1 MKTYGGYS
9 ASVLV
14 DTLTRLMSQH
24 PGIKRSPLSR
34 LVCEALG
41 WRSVDGRLSEM
52 TCRVMMLRLQRDGL
66 ITLPPSQIPNPRR
79 RASYEPTPLTDP
91 LPEIVSPVHELP
103 PLRIEII
110 QGQGATSKL
119 FNEYMAR
126 YHYLGYTPL
135 SGHQMRY
142 QIYAGDTL
150 VALLGFGASAW
161 KLADR
166 ERLIGWSDEQRQ
178 RHLHRVINNNRFLI
192 LPWIK
197 SKGLASKILAK
208 LAKQLPHDW
217 KQRYN
222 YQPVLLETFVE
233 SPRHAGTCY
242 KAANWQCIGRTAGRG
257 KKSLSSK
264 QVLPTK
270 DIWIYPLRKNY
281 QDVLCC

>member
-1 MKTYGGYS
+1 MKTYGGYP

-14 DTLTRLMSQH
+14 DTLTRLMNAN

-34 LVCEALG
+34 LVCEALD
-41 WRSVDGRLSEM
+41 WRGVDGRLSEM
-52 TCRVMMLRLQRDGL
+52 TCRVIMLRLQRDGL
-66 ITLPPSQIPNPRR
+66 ITLPVSQIPNPRR
-79 RASYEPTPLTDP
+79 RARYEPTALTDP
-91 LPEIVSPVHELP
+91 QPEIEQPVHELP
-103 PLRIEII
+103 PLRIDIV
-110 QGQGATSKL
+110 QGQGTASRL
-119 FNEYMAR
+119 WNEFMAR

-142 QIYAGDTL
+142 QVYAGDTL

-166 ERLIGWSDEQRQ
+166 ERLIGWSDEQRL
-178 RHLHRVINNNRFLI
+178 RNLHKVINNTRFLI

-208 LAKQLPHDW
+208 VARQLPHDW
-217 KQRYN
+217 QQRYD

-242 KAANWQCIGRTAGRG
+242 KAANWQRIGKTTGRG
-257 KKSLSSK
+257 KKSKSSK

-270 DIWIYPLRKNY
+270 DIWLYPLHKQYRHS
-281 QDVLCC
+281 LCC